1 MYKTIRPG
9 KVLYDTD
16 GCVVQAHGGSI
27 LYHNGKFYFYGENKE
42 GITGTATGERCKNWT
57 NGVKVY
63 SSDDLYNWKDEGIIA
78 ISSREGTVF
87 YPENITDRP
96 HILYNEKTGLFVMWA
111 KCSKVP
117 PDELKYCVYAVAV
130 SEDITKP
137 FRVVAELDKYHAGD
151 FDLVKD
157 GGKAYIIFENPHDSM
172 FCVTLN
178 DDYTDFTDE
187 MSIHIPKP
195 FPPFTREAPAF
206 FKRGG
211 RKFLLTSGTTGYF
224 PNETVLYEITDFH
237 GEWREL
243 GKPCVNDVN
252 KNSFA
257 CQFSSVFRHPFI
269 KDLYIALGDR
279 WLRDLP
285 ANMPDINAIYERMF
299 DKTKEHLPDG
309 FTTTALSDENTSE
322 ATYVWL
328 PVRFSDDGTPYI
340 CWETEWRVN
349 PTGESG
355 EKD

>member
-1 MYKTIRPG
+1 
-9 KVLYDTD
+9 
-16 GCVVQAHGGSI
+16 
-27 LYHNGKFYFYGENKE
+27 
-42 GITGTATGERCKNWT
+42 
-57 NGVKVY
+57 
-63 SSDDLYNWKDEGIIA
+63 
-78 ISSREGTVF
+78 
-87 YPENITDRP
+87 
-96 HILYNEKTGLFVMWA
+96 
-111 KCSKVP
+111 
-117 PDELKYCVYAVAV
+117 
-130 SEDITKP
+130 
-137 FRVVAELDKYHAGD
+137 
-151 FDLVKD
+151 
-157 GGKAYIIFENPHDSM
+157 
-172 FCVTLN
+172 
-178 DDYTDFTDE
+178 

-299 DKTKEHLPDG
+299 DKTKEPLPDG

>member
-1 MYKTIRPG
+1 MPIDCVFKGCFGDADDGTLYRIASMTKPITAAAVLKAFEERNISLDTKITEFLPDFKNPIIGEKRGDKIVPAG
-9 KVLYDTD
+9 KADSIPTVRSLLSHSSGIGCGEIGWMQTD
-16 GCVVQAHGGSI
+16 
-27 LYHNGKFYFYGENKE
+27 NFPFGKFTSLKDLVDAESHILLRFEPFSDAYYSPIASFDIAARIIE
-42 GITGTATGERCKNWT
+42 IVTGE
-57 NGVKVY
+57 
-63 SSDDLYNWKDEGIIA
+63 E
-78 ISSREGTVF
+78 F
-87 YPENITDRP
+87 
-96 HILYNEKTGLFVMWA
+96 
-111 KCSKVP
+111 
-117 PDELKYCVYAVAV
+117 
-130 SEDITKP
+130 
-137 FRVVAELDKYHAGD
+137 
-151 FDLVKD
+151 
-157 GGKAYIIFENPHDSM
+157 GKW
-172 FCVTLN
+172 LN

-187 MSIHIPKP
+187 MSIHIPKQ
-195 FPPFTREAPAF
+195 FPPFTRETPAF

-269 KDLYIALGDR
+269 KDLYIASGDR

-299 DKTKEHLPDG
+299 DKTKDPLPDG